1 MLTNAG
7 KRITQSNVAE
17 IFAMAYK
24 KTSTR
29 DKAINGLRTIG
40 LWPFND
46 DIFSDKNFIAVT
58 S

>member
-40 LWPFND
+40 LWPFNV
-46 DIFSDKNFIAVT
+46 DIFSDKNFITVT
-58 S
+58 